1 MGLGTSDRMGAF
13 LKKPSAITS
22 QNLRELDE
30 RKFFLV
36 GRPGPTCFI
45 VQEES
50 ENVQGCDMS
59 GVGSS
64 TAGDDMSAIQDIIND
79 EDCDIQAEL
88 ERLLLSKNHT
98 QTTTNTTAITTNS
111 SDDNTMMISCPMTD
125 GSMPVSHNQSNI
137 VPKPAK
143 YKVFIGHR
151 QRCSC
156 GAGLNEKHKHP
167 NGHHV
172 CVHLLFVLHRVLG
185 VPKTNPLIWQVSLT
199 ERELEEA
206 LKCESFKI
214 RRREQSSNTSSA
226 RARGKRDDIPST
238 SKLPPGQVSP
248 RALDESGP
256 CPICYEEVSTCAP
269 AALVY
274 CRFSCGNYVHGQCMK
289 MWCKHQSESEKELSC
304 PMCRNPWGEFSVRL
318 LYIDTYVVISIIFIF
333 INLIQKFL

>member
-1 MGLGTSDRMGAF
+1 MGLGTSDRVGAF
-13 LKKPSAITS
+13 LKKPSTTTS

-50 ENVQGCDMS
+50 ENVQESSDTS
-59 GVGSS
+59 GIAAS
-64 TAGDDMSAIQDIIND
+64 TVGDDMSAIQDIIND

-88 ERLLLSKNHT
+88 ERLLVSKNQT
-98 QTTTNTTAITTNS
+98 QSMTNNNHNNMMTNG
-111 SDDNTMMISCPMTD
+111 N
-125 GSMPVSHNQSNI
+125 MPVSHINNTAYI
-137 VPKPAK
+137 PKPAK

-156 GAGLNEKHKHP
+156 GGGINEKQKNAV

-199 ERELEEA
+199 ERELDEA
-206 LKCESFKI
+206 LKCESFKV
-214 RRREQSSNTSSA
+214 RRRGQPSNASI
-226 RARGKRDDIPST
+226 RAREKRDDMPST

-248 RALDESGP
+248 RPLDESGP

-269 AALVY
+269 AALVH

-318 LYIDTYVVISIIFIF
+318 FSLDVCSNCVFESYYDVVFLIIFIA
-333 INLIQKFL
+333 LIALFLCF